1 MIRIG
6 LVDLD
11 TSHPA
16 FFINLLHRSPDMRV
30 TAIYDGGAVQSPEY
44 IAQFAREHGITQICN
59 NLNELVAQVDGGM
72 VLSQNWD
79 LHLERARPFLL
90 AGKPVFIDKPMV
102 GRLSNLNAL
111 LTLAVQTGTPIMG
124 GSTMRFAA
132 ELETLRNKVAELGG
146 VVSAFASGPGDLL
159 NFGAH
164 VVEMVTAFFG
174 AHFTTVSYI
183 GGDHSHLFRLDQLN
197 GQPIILQLGG
207 GQNGPGNGC
216 VLVLTT
222 QRSVEVVHPQGAW
235 QMADATLQA
244 LSHFFREGIAPLP
257 LAESL
262 QVVQICLAAA
272 QSRHSGVAV
281 ALSAIHPNAG
291 FDGATY
297 TREYARL
304 GAWQRDGLSAR
315 SHYVQQG

>member
-16 FFINLLHRSPDMRV
+16 FFTNLLHRSPDMRV
-30 TAIYDGGAVQSPEY
+30 TAIYDGGAVQSSEY
-44 IAQFAREHGITQICN
+44 IAQFAHEHGIPQICN
-59 NLNELVAQVDGGM
+59 SLDELVAQVDGGM

-79 LHLERARPFLL
+79 VHLERARPFLL

-102 GRLSNLNAL
+102 GRLSDLNAL
-111 LTLAVQTGTPIMG
+111 LALAKQTGTPVMG

-132 ELETLRNKVAELGG
+132 ELGALRDKVADLGG

-164 VVEMVTAFFG
+164 VVEMITAFFG
-174 AHFTTVSYI
+174 AQITTVSHI
-183 GGDHSHLFRLDQLN
+183 GGTPSHLFRLDQRD
-197 GQPIILQLGG
+197 GPPIILQLGG

-222 QRSVEVVHPQGAW
+222 QRSVEVIHPQGAW
-235 QMADATLQA
+235 QMTDATLQA

-257 LAESL
+257 LAASL

-272 QSRHSGVAV
+272 QSRHHGVPV

-291 FDGATY
+291 FDGAAY
-297 TREYARL
+297 TRDYAKL
-304 GAWQRDGLSAR
+304 GAWQHDGLSAR
-315 SHYVQQG
+315 SHYIKS